1 MIGARTASRE
11 LALQVLY
18 ARELAEDDP
27 VEVAEEAFLASE
39 VPEKVRRHARTL
51 VDGVLANLVQLDEE
65 IAATADNWELKRLAT
80 IDRNVL
86 RLALYE
92 MLHVEDVPARVA
104 INEAIELG
112 KRFSTKQSGGFV
124 NGVLDALR
132 RRHDLPAGDAPA
144 LEPEGD
150 EPARELRPPTEP
162 A

>member
-1 MIGARTASRE
+1 MKKRSRGRE

-65 IAATADNWELKRLAT
+65 IAATADNWELSRLAT
-80 IDRNVL
+80 IDRNIL
-86 RLALYE
+86 RLALHE

-112 KRFSTKQSGGFV
+112 KRFSTAQSGGFV

-132 RRHDLPAGDAPA
+132 RRHGLPAEGAPPPTETEA
-144 LEPEGD
+144 P
-150 EPARELRPPTEP
+150 RELRPPTD